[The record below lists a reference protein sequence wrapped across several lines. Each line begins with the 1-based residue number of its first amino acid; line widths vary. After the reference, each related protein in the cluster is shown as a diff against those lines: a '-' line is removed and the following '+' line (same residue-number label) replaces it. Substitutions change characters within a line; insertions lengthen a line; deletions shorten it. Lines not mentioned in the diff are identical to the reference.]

1 MFSAWCVI
9 VDRFFYRGIIV
20 VFKLKSMAGKRKRL
34 SIKEKMDIIN
44 ESEKSGL
51 STRKLAEKFKV
62 GKTQVTMLLQNKE
75 EIRSMFQEGVNTD
88 QKRKFPK
95 TEGLAVDQAV
105 FNWFCK
111 ARNKNLPISGPIIQ
125 AKALE
130 VAQCLGLSDFK
141 ASNGWLERFCRR
153 HDITFKTICGESA
166 DVNVENVES
175 WKEKLFALLKDY
187 APKDVFNADET
198 GLYYRALPTRTY
210 ALKNDKCPGR
220 KTAKQ
225 RITILFCANMEGEKE
240 EPLIIGKSK
249 NPRCFKG
256 AHIDKLPLEWVS
268 NKKAWMTAD
277 IMTTWLHKFDTKM
290 KKQNRKVVLFL
301 DNATSHS
308 KIALDNV
315 KLIFLPPNTTSHC
328 QPLDQGIIQNFK
340 MIYRSYFIKRLLTCI
355 DSGSSL
361 QEVEKSITLTNALIW
376 ITVVWRNLSPMTIK
390 KCFAKAGFMCNV
402 DSNGFEEQDNIPL
415 AELFPTIKDTL
426 VDLEQFALIDS
437 NVPTESS
444 ELNISDCIEEIREI
458 SETIPNSELEE
469 EELEVIPVS
478 NISSLSEA
486 CVNLRDL
493 ENFFIN
499 ENNFEM
505 STNIAKLLIKCES
518 DFFKNKLKSMK
529 QSLIFDYFKK

>member
-1 MFSAWCVI
+1 
-9 VDRFFYRGIIV
+9 
-20 VFKLKSMAGKRKRL
+20 MAEKRKRL

-44 ESEKSGL
+44 ESEKSGI

-62 GKTQVTMLLQNKE
+62 GKTQVTMLLQNKDE
-75 EIRSMFQEGVNTD
+75 VRKLFQEGGNAD

-95 TEGLAVDQAV
+95 TEGHAVDQAV

-111 ARNKNLPISGPIIQ
+111 ARNMNLPISGPIIQ

-141 ASNGWLERFCRR
+141 ASNGWLERFRRR
-153 HDITFKTICGESA
+153 HDITFKKICGESA
-166 DVNVENVES
+166 DVNIENVNS
-175 WKEKLFALLKDY
+175 WKEKLFAILKDY

-198 GLYYRALPTRTY
+198 GLYYRALPTKTY

-225 RITILFCANMEGEKE
+225 RITILFCVNMEGEKE

-277 IMTTWLHKFDTKM
+277 IMTAWLHKFDTKM

-308 KIALDNV
+308 KIVLDNV

-340 MIYRSYFIKRLLTCI
+340 MIYRSYFIKRLLTCV
-355 DSGSSL
+355 DSACSL
-361 QEVEKSITLTNALIW
+361 QEIEKNITITNALIW
-376 ITVVWRNLSPMTIK
+376 VTVAWRKLSPVTIK
-390 KCFAKAGFMCNV
+390 KCFAKAGFTNNI
-402 DSNGFEEQDNIPL
+402 DANDGFEEEDNIPL
-415 AELFPTIKDTL
+415 AQLFPTIKDTL
-426 VDLEQFALIDS
+426 MDLEQFALIDS
-437 NVPTESS
+437 DVPTESG
-444 ELNISDCIEEIREI
+444 ELNINDCIEEIN
-458 SETIPNSELEE
+458 ETIPSSEPEE
-469 EELEVIPVS
+469 EEPEVFPTS

-486 CVNLRDL
+486 CVSLREL

-499 ENNFEM
+499 QNNFDM
-505 STNIAKLLIKCES
+505 STSISKILIKCES
-518 DFFKNKLKSMK
+518 DFFKNKLKNMK
-529 QSLIFDYFKK
+529 QSLISDYIFKKK

>member
-1 MFSAWCVI
+1 
-9 VDRFFYRGIIV
+9 
-20 VFKLKSMAGKRKRL
+20 MAGKRKRL
-34 SIKEKMDIIN
+34 SIKEKIDIID

-62 GKTQVTMLLQNKE
+62 GKTQVTILLQNKE
-75 EIRSMFQEGVNTD
+75 EVRNLYREGGNAD

-95 TEGLAVDQAV
+95 TEGLAVDQVV

-111 ARNKNLPISGPIIQ
+111 ARNKHLPISGPIIQ

-130 VAQCLGLSDFK
+130 VAQSLGLSDFK
-141 ASNGWLERFCRR
+141 ASNGWLERFRRR
-153 HDITFKTICGESA
+153 HDITFKRICGESA
-166 DVNVENVES
+166 DVNVEDVKT
-175 WKEKLFALLKDY
+175 WKEKLLVILKDY
-187 APKDVFNADET
+187 APEDVFNADET
-198 GLYYRALPTRTY
+198 GLYYRALPTKTY
-210 ALKNDKCPGR
+210 ALKNDKCSGR

-256 AHIDKLPLEWVS
+256 AHIDKLPLQWVS

-277 IMTTWLHKFDTKM
+277 IMTTWLHEFDAKM

-340 MIYRSYFIKRLLTCI
+340 MLYRSYFIKRLLTYV
-355 DSGSSL
+355 DSGCPL
-361 QEVEKSITLTNALIW
+361 QEIEKNITLTNALIW
-376 ITVVWRNLSPMTIK
+376 ISVAWRTLSAMTIK
-390 KCFAKAGFMCNV
+390 KCFSKAGFTNIDV
-402 DSNGFEEQDNIPL
+402 EDFEEEDNIPL
-415 AELFPTIKDTL
+415 AQLFPTLNDTFVSL
-426 VDLEQFALIDS
+426 KEFASIDS
-437 NVPTESS
+437 DVETESA
-444 ELNISDCIEEIREI
+444 ELTIIDCIEEVRQTSQSTSD
-458 SETIPNSELEE
+458 SETEDENEE
-469 EELEVIPVS
+469 PEIVPVS

-486 CVNLRDL
+486 CASLRDL
-493 ENFFIN
+493 EKFFVN
-499 ENNFEM
+499 VNNFDM
-505 STNIAKLLIKCES
+505 VTNVSQLLLKCES
-518 DFFKNKLKSMK
+518 EFYKNKLNNMK
-529 QSLIFDYFKK
+529 QSLISDYFKK